1 MSSDQTAVIRGCINH
16 KLLSPG
22 LGKLYV
28 SYYRQKVFAD
38 ILENGTMRFDGK
50 VYVNAS
56 ALTLAMKRTLNPAI
70 KSDPGWMSLFV
81 ADTNKCLKDIR
92 EQWIEKITPPPPTS
106 SSSTPSHFSS
116 STLMKSQAAIRPKQ
130 LLPSSTGHREICHTC
145 KRDRGPL
152 HVTCEACR
160 RSYHNA
166 CISSTSLTPSTTPW
180 YCEGCIEQHC
190 AIVLKFLRDLRHVA
204 KYYDVQLP
212 STAVEGTQPTAPD
225 AVASTADGP
234 APATPEAA
242 AAPSSSPSLLAQVD
256 TLINQLETPATRLN
270 VLANSTG
277 ELLVHLSH
285 LDVAAGLRTL
295 DDQLETI
302 AAACSRDNEPDDVS
316 QILSPGAEGILK
328 VLNLRHGIMS
338 ARYHAKRTT
347 AALTTLSE
355 KRIRASVKAQAKVD
369 EAFEKED
376 KVRLEWE
383 TRVREAATDV
393 RHQHTHIT
401 HINALVDNAVRHRKT
416 LRATSLKNRFIP
428 AYRMATKD
436 LTLSSDHL
444 LITIVADK
452 LKGVA
457 ASLNEWEAI
466 QHHFD
471 AMHALLVAQKTTGQ
485 PTTTTSSSSSITS
498 HAAKTP
504 VDPAERP
511 LKLAKLELELPR
523 PPSLKLVDRQLK
535 EVAANLAVVQTHKTK
550 ALETLSVI
558 QQSFQNRIGAPASNE
573 WQALMATMAEM
584 VRKCQPTPDAAPST
598 SSSSSTPATTTD
610 AVETRRA
617 TASPT
622 HSTVE
627 GQSAVEDE
635 ATAAPTSQTSDVEGN
650 DDHEAAMGK
659 DGTDDGPEVVSLD
672 GDDDDDDVVEV
683 LDDDDDEEDDVD
695 DADYVEG
702 EHLDDQDRTSGG

>member
-1 MSSDQTAVIRGCINH
+1 
-16 KLLSPG
+16 
-22 LGKLYV
+22 
-28 SYYRQKVFAD
+28 
-38 ILENGTMRFDGK
+38 MRFDGK

-130 LLPSSTGHREICHTC
+130 LLPSSTGHRE
-145 KRDRGPL
+145 
-152 HVTCEACR
+152 
-160 RSYHNA
+160 
-166 CISSTSLTPSTTPW
+166 
-180 YCEGCIEQHC
+180 C

-225 AVASTADGP
+225 ATASTADGP

-355 KRIRASVKAQAKVD
+355 KRIRCVMVSCGQLRGHLERLNDVHICIRASVKAQAKVD

-401 HINALVDNAVRHRKT
+401 HINALVDNAVRHRK
-416 LRATSLKNRFIP
+416 
-428 AYRMATKD
+428 
-436 LTLSSDHL
+436 
-444 LITIVADK
+444 
-452 LKGVA
+452 GVA

-485 PTTTTSSSSSITS
+485 PTTSSSSITS

-550 ALETLSVI
+550 ALETLSAI
-558 QQSFQNRIGAPASNE
+558 QQSFQNRIGAPVSDE

-584 VRKCQPTPDAAPST
+584 VCN
-598 SSSSSTPATTTD
+598 
-610 AVETRRA
+610 
-617 TASPT
+617 
-622 HSTVE
+622 
-627 GQSAVEDE
+627 
-635 ATAAPTSQTSDVEGN
+635 DVEGN

-683 LDDDDDEEDDVD
+683 LDDEEEEDDVD

-702 EHLDDQDRTSGG
+702 EHLDDQDGTSGV

>member
-1 MSSDQTAVIRGCINH
+1 
-16 KLLSPG
+16 
-22 LGKLYV
+22 
-28 SYYRQKVFAD
+28 
-38 ILENGTMRFDGK
+38 MRFDGK

-130 LLPSSTGHREICHTC
+130 LLPSSTGHRE
-145 KRDRGPL
+145 
-152 HVTCEACR
+152 
-160 RSYHNA
+160 
-166 CISSTSLTPSTTPW
+166 
-180 YCEGCIEQHC
+180 C

-225 AVASTADGP
+225 ATASTADGP

-355 KRIRASVKAQAKVD
+355 KRIRCVMVSCGQLRGHLERLNDVHICIRASVKAQAKVD

-401 HINALVDNAVRHRKT
+401 HINALVDNAVRHR
-416 LRATSLKNRFIP
+416 KNRFIP

-485 PTTTTSSSSSITS
+485 PTTTSSITS

-550 ALETLSVI
+550 ALETLSAI
-558 QQSFQNRIGAPASNE
+558 QQSFQNRIGAPVSDE

-584 VRKCQPTPDAAPST
+584 VCN
-598 SSSSSTPATTTD
+598 
-610 AVETRRA
+610 
-617 TASPT
+617 
-622 HSTVE
+622 
-627 GQSAVEDE
+627 
-635 ATAAPTSQTSDVEGN
+635 DVEGN

-683 LDDDDDEEDDVD
+683 LDDEEEEDDVD

-702 EHLDDQDRTSGG
+702 EHLDDQDGTSGV